1 MMPQLRIDNQT
12 VHADQGSTLLEAA
25 ASVGIEIPTLCHV
38 PGMPHYTSCMLCV
51 VRETGSGHFIPA
63 CSATVSEGMLI
74 ETNSEPVRDARR
86 AALELLLSDHTGD
99 CEGPCQRACPA
110 NIDIPRLIRRIQTSD
125 DNMEKSPR
133 SGNEDYPLNVCRD
146 CIAKHSPPPC
156 ERACR
161 RGQHDEAVAI
171 ALLCQYAEAHLQDSG
186 AEEPQN
192 RPAFNSAMGRIQ
204 DDEWPIVMENVSD
217 AHQTKPAAGTESGFT
232 RDEAQGEAAR
242 CMHCDCRKPATCKL
256 RLYAEEYGAKRTH
269 FRTSSRRAF
278 EHDLSHNAILFEQGK
293 CIACGICTRITE
305 RNVHA
310 PGLCLSGRGMDTR
323 ISAPLGKTI
332 AEGLCDA
339 DTAAACVEACPTG
352 ALAWREGEDTA

>member
-1 MMPQLRIDNQT
+1 MPQLRIDNQT

-110 NIDIPRLIRRIQTSD
+110 NIDIPRLIRRIQADD
-125 DNMEKSPR
+125 DNMEKDPR

-186 AEEPQN
+186 AEEPQHRPHSIQPWGASRMTN
-192 RPAFNSAMGRIQ
+192 GPYCWRTSVMRTKPNQRREQNLDSRATKPKAKRPAACIVTAENPRPASCACMPKNTEPNARIFARHHGALLS
-204 DDEWPIVMENVSD
+204 MTFLTMRFYLNKEN
-217 AHQTKPAAGTESGFT
+217 ALPAA
-232 RDEAQGEAAR
+232 
-242 CMHCDCRKPATCKL
+242 
-256 RLYAEEYGAKRTH
+256 
-269 FRTSSRRAF
+269 
-278 EHDLSHNAILFEQGK
+278 
-293 CIACGICTRITE
+293 
-305 RNVHA
+305 
-310 PGLCLSGRGMDTR
+310 
-323 ISAPLGKTI
+323 SAPASQSATFMRP
-332 AEGLCDA
+332 AYA
-339 DTAAACVEACPTG
+339 
-352 ALAWREGEDTA
+352 